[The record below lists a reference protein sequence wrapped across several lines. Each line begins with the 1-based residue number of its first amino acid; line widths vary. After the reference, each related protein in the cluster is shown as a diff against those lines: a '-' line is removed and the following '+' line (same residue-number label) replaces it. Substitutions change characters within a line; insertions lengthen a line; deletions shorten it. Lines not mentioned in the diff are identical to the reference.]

1 VQPTDKALFIYSA
14 SGKIFNDKTL
24 FRYSTMDKFFNKLRL
39 LSAKA
44 EAIIK
49 SKQPAVP
56 TAGISF
62 YKISKLNNSLKAYIR
77 QYKSKEKA
85 EQIYYTSL
93 EFSLTSILSFSLLKL
108 YFSFSDVFSSSF
120 CFYKAILVS
129 ISLQIAIKL
138 PAFPSCLFWY
148 QKRQDRNAGNFIAIC
163 KKILTR
169 IAL

>member
-49 SKQPAVP
+49 SRQPAVP

-77 QYKSKEKA
+77 QCKSKEKA
-85 EQIYYTSL
+85 ERIYYTSV
-93 EFSLTSILSFSLLKL
+93 EFSLAFILSFSHKL
-108 YFSFSDVFSSSF
+108 
-120 CFYKAILVS
+120 
-129 ISLQIAIKL
+129 
-138 PAFPSCLFWY
+138 
-148 QKRQDRNAGNFIAIC
+148 
-163 KKILTR
+163 
-169 IAL
+169 